1 MYWHLLVE
9 RQLLVQMLAM
19 QLNSVQPVR
28 LGLSGFMTALEKTY
42 LSNKGDLWKLP
53 ISDFHFND
61 SCITVS
67 ELQGI
72 AFTERSFDGWHID
85 SVVTFLKTGS
95 DYLLYSEDFDTNH
108 WIDGNHHFSK
118 LRFDLTTGFFDNP
131 SSQHAP
137 LQNARFNLGKC

>member
-1 MYWHLLVE
+1 MGDAGTDAGHAVE
-9 RQLLVQMLAM
+9 LRTA
-19 QLNSVQPVR
+19 SETRSVR
-28 LGLSGFMTALEKTY
+28 LPDLPGKDY

-53 ISDFHFND
+53 ISDFDFND

-95 DYLLYSEDFDTNH
+95 NYLLYSNDFDTNH
-108 WIDGNHHFSK
+108 WIDGDHLFSK
-118 LRFDLTTGFFDNP
+118 LRFDLTTRFFDNP
-131 SSQHAP
+131 SPRYAP